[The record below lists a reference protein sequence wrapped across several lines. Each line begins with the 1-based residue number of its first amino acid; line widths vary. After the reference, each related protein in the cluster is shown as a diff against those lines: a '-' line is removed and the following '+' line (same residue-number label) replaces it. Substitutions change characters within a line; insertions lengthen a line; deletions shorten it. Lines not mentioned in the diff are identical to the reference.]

1 MPVKINVQNLIKVF
15 GEEPHKALVM
25 LKNGAGKSQIL
36 AETGQT
42 LAINDVSFTVQA
54 GEIFVIM
61 GLSGSGKSTVLRC
74 LNRLIE
80 PSSGTVLLDGEDI
93 TRLKPRELRLVR
105 RQKMAMVFQ
114 QFGLLPHLT
123 VLQNAAYGLEVRGL
137 DTGEREERAR
147 KYLALV
153 GLSGWEHSYP
163 DDLSGG
169 MKQRVGL
176 ARALTSETGILLM
189 DEAFS
194 ALDPLIRQELQ
205 GELLKLQEQ
214 MNKTV
219 VFVTH
224 DFNEAVR
231 LADRIAFIRDGSL
244 VQVGAPKDIIAE
256 PADEYVA
263 KFIKGMAGLKGD
275 EAGVSPTIG
284 RVS

>member
-1 MPVKINVQNLIKVF
+1 MPAKIKVENLTKIF
-15 GEEPHKALVM
+15 GQEPYK
-25 LKNGAGKSQIL
+25 
-36 AETGQT
+36 QT
-42 LAINDVSFTVQA
+42 MAVNNVSFTVQA

-80 PSSGTVLLDGEDI
+80 PSAGTIQVDGQDI
-93 TRLKPRELRLVR
+93 TKLESRELRLIR
-105 RQKMAMVFQ
+105 QQKMAMVFQ
-114 QFGLLPHLT
+114 QFGLLPHRT

-137 DTGEREERAR
+137 DKGDREELAE
-147 KYLALV
+147 KSLALV
-153 GLSGWEHSYP
+153 GLAGWEHSYP

-176 ARALTSETGILLM
+176 ARALANDPEILLM

-205 GELLKLQEQ
+205 GELLKLQQQ

-244 VQVGAPKDIIAE
+244 VQVGRPSEVIEE

-263 KFIKGMAGLKGD
+263 KFVKGLAH
-275 EAGVSPTIG
+275 
-284 RVS
+284 